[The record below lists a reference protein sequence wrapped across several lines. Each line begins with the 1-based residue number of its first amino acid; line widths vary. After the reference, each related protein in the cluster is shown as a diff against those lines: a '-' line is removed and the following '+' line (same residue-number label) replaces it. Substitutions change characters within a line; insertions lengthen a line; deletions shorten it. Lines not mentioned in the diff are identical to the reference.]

1 MIEIPVKESKN
12 LKKVYFENS
21 KNELWVIF
29 NSNQIYKYEEVKI
42 DTVLE
47 LKESKNSGE
56 FFYNNIRDKFKYK
69 KI

>member
-1 MIEIPVKESKN
+1 MIEIPIKESKN

-42 DTVLE
+42 DIVLE